1 VKILFSFVLS
11 LLMLNRVHGV
21 KWSGY
26 FFDVNLEEGQT
37 FHISNDKYPNNTW
50 KLYSLF
56 IIEATCFIDL
66 NDNCI
71 ANKFLVI
78 NENSTSIY
86 CDNDTIAFEG
96 FNLTIKFVSAFQSR
110 FLCEIKT
117 NINNNTC
124 QCGQKKMT
132 RTVDGEVT
140 KVNEYPYIVGLA
152 TATNKTIFCGATII
166 SNRHILTAAHCFRI
180 TNRVI
185 GEYDVTTE
193 NTLRIDDN
201 TKGTKVYQLIK
212 CIIHPGYRRNK
223 SACINDIAVC
233 KINKNIEYTAEIGPV
248 CLPFKHKDDS
258 FIGDT
263 VTALGWNL
271 RDFGKKAIK
280 LQKVDLNVEPLKNCP
295 NSNDNNICTFTPG
308 NDTYQMDGG
317 PLLWKNPVTDDI
329 VLVGIISSGYSSG
342 TPTANMRIGT
352 YIDWIVSVTPGKSR

>member
-1 VKILFSFVLS
+1 
-11 LLMLNRVHGV
+11 MLNRVHGV

-26 FFDVNLEEGQT
+26 SFDINLEEGQT
-37 FHISNDKYPNNTW
+37 FHISNDKYPNFSGIEYGTW

-71 ANKFLVI
+71 AN
-78 NENSTSIY
+78 NGNSTSIY

-124 QCGQKKMT
+124 QCGRKKLT

-185 GEYDVTTE
+185 GEYDVTT
-193 NTLRIDDN
+193 DDN

-223 SACINDIAVC
+223 FAYINDIAVC

-258 FIGDT
+258 FI
-263 VTALGWNL
+263 VKIIICFNIIQSLGWNL

-280 LQKVDLNVEPLKNCP
+280 LQKVDLNVENVELKNCP

-342 TPTANMRIGT
+342 TPTANMRIGA
-352 YIDWIVSVTPGKSR
+352 YIDWIVSSNSR